1 MAKTI
6 VITGANRGLGLEF
19 VRQYLKLDNPPQ
31 LIVATC
37 RDPDKATELRELA
50 DSNPSVHIYKL
61 DTTDLGALPNFANK
75 VDELVDENGL
85 DVLINNAGAY
95 LKVSLLEGSSD
106 DLVENFKINAVAPFM
121 MTRSLFSALRKATA
135 KNDAHRPIVVNI
147 TSKMGS
153 MDDNTSGG
161 QYAYRTSKASLNM
174 ITKSMSVDLAS
185 SGIKAVALHPGW
197 VRTSMGGPNGLI
209 DTFESVTNMIRVIGE
224 VQTGKNKGLFL
235 NYNGAEIKW

>member
-6 VITGANRGLGLEF
+6 AITGANRGIGLEF
-19 VRQYLKLDNPPQ
+19 VRQYLKSDNPPQ
-31 LIVATC
+31 IVIATC

-50 DSNPSVHIYKL
+50 DSNASVHIYKL
-61 DTTDLGALPNFANK
+61 DTTDFDALPSFVNK
-75 VDELVDENGL
+75 VDELVGDNGL
-85 DVLINNAGAY
+85 DILINNAGAF

-106 DLVENFKINAVAPFM
+106 DVMENFKINAVAPFM
-121 MTRSLFSALRKATA
+121 MTRSLFSTLRKATS
-135 KNDAHRPIVVNI
+135 KNSAYQPVVVNI

-161 QYAYRTSKASLNM
+161 HYAYRTSKAALNM

-185 SGIKAVALHPGW
+185 SGVKAFALHPGW
-197 VRTSMGGPNGLI
+197 VRTAMGGQNGLI
-209 DTFESVTNMIRVIGE
+209 DTFESVTNMIRVIDD

-235 NYNGAEIKW
+235 NYTGDEIKW